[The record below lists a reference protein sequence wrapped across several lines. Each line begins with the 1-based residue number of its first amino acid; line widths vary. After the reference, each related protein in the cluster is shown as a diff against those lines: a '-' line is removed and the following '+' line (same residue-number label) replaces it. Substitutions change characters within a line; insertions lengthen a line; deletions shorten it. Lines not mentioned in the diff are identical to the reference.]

1 MNADKPVGEG
11 ESAGASSADFAAV
24 DAIGDE
30 CVPLLATFS
39 ALFIYFCASLLA
51 VISSIRVAKDAGA
64 LIRMLACG
72 GVDSSGWNVKQL
84 YGR

>member
-30 CVPLLATFS
+30 CVPFLATFS
-39 ALFIYFCASLLA
+39 ALFYLFLCEFAGSNLEHP
-51 VISSIRVAKDAGA
+51 RCKRCRGFDKDACLRG
-64 LIRMLACG
+64 
-72 GVDSSGWNVKQL
+72 S
-84 YGR
+84 